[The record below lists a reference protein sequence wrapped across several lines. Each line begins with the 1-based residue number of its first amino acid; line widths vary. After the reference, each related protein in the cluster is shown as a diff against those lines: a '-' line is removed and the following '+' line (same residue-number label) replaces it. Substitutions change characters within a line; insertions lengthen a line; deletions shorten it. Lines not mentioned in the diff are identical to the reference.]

1 MPSPATARGSAEKV
15 EEGGDVEK
23 AEEDGD
29 VEEGEEAEEMR
40 QRLRRARA
48 ARGKTA
54 WEGERGERE

>member
-29 VEEGEEAEEMR
+29 VEEGEEAEVMRKR
-40 QRLRRARA
+40 QRR
-48 ARGKTA
+48 
-54 WEGERGERE
+54 